1 MNSNIFLKRMEW
13 ISELEH
19 TSGQRITEIY
29 LLKVDLGDFLALSM
43 GFESNR
49 WFLILFHAFFLKV
62 ITIPMTAA
70 RNAIGASRTKTNSNP
85 CRIVPAAASSGSL

>member
-29 LLKVDLGDFLALSM
+29 LLKVDLGDFLALL
-43 GFESNR
+43 GE
-49 WFLILFHAFFLKV
+49 
-62 ITIPMTAA
+62 
-70 RNAIGASRTKTNSNP
+70 
-85 CRIVPAAASSGSL
+85 